1 MALSVP
7 ASFFTSHL
15 INPVFIATSDT
26 FGLSVSNAIHLSS
39 CHQLYVGA
47 GVPVALHQKSIH
59 CSGPPTLM
67 SLGWDIIVGGIGL
80 TKWKMKKKKTVITKN
95 QEFHTAK
102 CFLLQIFASSASCH
116 NFIFQTIDKVDW
128 LMHQFLLSSKLL

>member
-1 MALSVP
+1 MAYFYTVSNKKKTLKLDNFNNIIRFTVMYAVALSVP

-67 SLGWDIIVGGIGL
+67 FLGWDIIVGGIGL
-80 TKWKMKKKKTVITKN
+80 TKWKMQKKKK
-95 QEFHTAK
+95 
-102 CFLLQIFASSASCH
+102 L
-116 NFIFQTIDKVDW
+116 
-128 LMHQFLLSSKLL
+128 